1 MDQPVLVPSNN
12 GNGGQRNHDQIY
24 AKQPPTTTR
33 HKESTPIT
41 QESAPS
47 SSMNTVF
54 VAVLIQGLQLKGEN
68 GQLPDKGLIQKLL
81 ILLLLLGG
89 QIMNTVYFF
98 TEDRMTVIDIEV
110 TFSPNNVLKHSKPG
124 KKLGSFHYRA

>member
-1 MDQPVLVPSNN
+1 MDHPVLVPSNN

-41 QESAPS
+41 QESDPS

-54 VAVLIQGLQLKGEN
+54 VAVLIQGLQLK
-68 GQLPDKGLIQKLL
+68 K
-81 ILLLLLGG
+81 
-89 QIMNTVYFF
+89 
-98 TEDRMTVIDIEV
+98 
-110 TFSPNNVLKHSKPG
+110 
-124 KKLGSFHYRA
+124 